1 MKPSR
6 HAKQKKSVSAK
17 SAYANT
23 SKTTKRNSPPKK
35 PNSSNHYKTTQIL
48 PNHNPKSAIWDK
60 RSTEISPLSESNHS
74 NHSEYSEYSECSEC
88 S

>member
-1 MKPSR
+1 MVFDISYYRTWQIISLNISVKPSR

-35 PNSSNHYKTTQIL
+35 PNSKPHKTNPIS
-48 PNHNPKSAIWDK
+48 PNHKGKEQRKLQKKTITP
-60 RSTEISPLSESNHS
+60 
-74 NHSEYSEYSECSEC
+74 
-88 S
+88 